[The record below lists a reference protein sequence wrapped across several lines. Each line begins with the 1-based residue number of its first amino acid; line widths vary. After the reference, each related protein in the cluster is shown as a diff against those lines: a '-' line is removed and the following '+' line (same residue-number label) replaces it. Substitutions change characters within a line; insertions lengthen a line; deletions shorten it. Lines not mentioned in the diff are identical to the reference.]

1 MGGVLKSTRA
11 VIDPFN
17 IMDPLGVLPGP
28 KANGKYGSPSW
39 KNNENRKKRIAV
51 PTKGQLMLE
60 KMQLERDRAN
70 RSKGIISQQTDAI
83 KQPAPIVPQV
93 LQDIQQ
99 PELKPATQVQPN
111 LTNAIPTPVAATAA
125 IAPLAN
131 QATGMAQQKI
141 NQFAMPNASG
151 LKFGG
156 V

>member
-1 MGGVLKSTRA
+1 MGGQTSIWGQSV
-11 VIDPFN
+11 F
-17 IMDPLGVLPGP
+17 DPLGAAIERKTFG
-28 KANGKYGSPSW
+28 ANREADK
-39 KNNENRKKRIAV
+39 NRKKKVYTPSPA
-51 PTKGQLMLE
+51 QLMLE
-60 KMQLERDRAN
+60 DMARKRDRTSA
-70 RSKGIISQQTDAI
+70 SKGIISQQTDAI
-83 KQPAPIVPQV
+83 KPPAPIVPQV

>member
-1 MGGVLKSTRA
+1 MGGQTSIWGQSV
-11 VIDPFN
+11 F
-17 IMDPLGVLPGP
+17 DPLG
-28 KANGKYGSPSW
+28 AAIERQTFGKGREDAKRRGKKVYVPSP
-39 KNNENRKKRIAV
+39 A
-51 PTKGQLMLE
+51 QLMLE
-60 KMQLERDRAN
+60 DMERKRNRA
-70 RSKGIISQQTDAI
+70 SASQGIISQQTDAI
-83 KQPAPIVPQV
+83 KQPTPIVPQV

-111 LTNAIPTPVAATAA
+111 LTTAIPTPVAATAA

-151 LKFGG
+151 LKFEG

>member
-1 MGGVLKSTRA
+1 MGGQTSIWGQSV
-11 VIDPFN
+11 F
-17 IMDPLGVLPGP
+17 DPLGAAIERKTFG
-28 KANGKYGSPSW
+28 ANREADK
-39 KNNENRKKRIAV
+39 NRKKKVYTPSPA
-51 PTKGQLMLE
+51 QLMLE
-60 KMQLERDRAN
+60 DMARKRDRASA
-70 RSKGIISQQTDAI
+70 SKGIISQQTDAI
-83 KQPAPIVPQV
+83 KPPAPIVPQV

>member
-1 MGGVLKSTRA
+1 MGGVLKTTRA

-17 IMDPLGVLPGP
+17 IMDPAGILPGP
-28 KANGKYGSPSW
+28 KGGKFGSPSW
-39 KNNENRKKRIAV
+39 KSKENKKRTIAA

-60 KMQLERDRAN
+60 QMQLERDRAN

-83 KQPAPIVPQV
+83 KQPAPIVPQA

-111 LTNAIPTPVAATAA
+111 LTTAIPTPVAATAA

-131 QATGMAQQKI
+131 QSTGMAQQKI

-156 V
+156 I

>member
-1 MGGVLKSTRA
+1 MGGQTSVWGQS
-11 VIDPFN
+11 VF
-17 IMDPLGVLPGP
+17 DPLGAAIERKTFG
-28 KANGKYGSPSW
+28 ANREAAK
-39 KNNENRKKRIAV
+39 NRKKKV
-51 PTKGQLMLE
+51 YTPTPAQLMLE
-60 KMQLERDRAN
+60 DMARKRDRTSA
-70 RSKGIISQQTDAI
+70 SKGIISQQTDAI
-83 KQPAPIVPQV
+83 KPLAPIVPQV

-131 QATGMAQQKI
+131 QSTGMAQQKV

>member
-1 MGGVLKSTRA
+1 MGGQTSIWGQSV
-11 VIDPFN
+11 F
-17 IMDPLGVLPGP
+17 DPLG
-28 KANGKYGSPSW
+28 AAIERQTFGKGREDAKRRGKKVYVPSP
-39 KNNENRKKRIAV
+39 A
-51 PTKGQLMLE
+51 QLMLE
-60 KMQLERDRAN
+60 DMERKRN
-70 RSKGIISQQTDAI
+70 RVSASKGIISQQTDAI
-83 KQPAPIVPQV
+83 KQPTPIVPQV

-111 LTNAIPTPVAATAA
+111 LTTAIQTPVAATAA
-125 IAPLAN
+125 IAPLVN

>member
-1 MGGVLKSTRA
+1 MGGQTSIWGQSV
-11 VIDPFN
+11 F
-17 IMDPLGVLPGP
+17 DPLGAAIERKTFG
-28 KANGKYGSPSW
+28 ANREADK
-39 KNNENRKKRIAV
+39 NRKKKVYTPSPA
-51 PTKGQLMLE
+51 QLMLE
-60 KMQLERDRAN
+60 DMARKRDRTNA
-70 RSKGIISQQTDAI
+70 SKGIISQQTDAI
-83 KQPAPIVPQV
+83 KPPAPIVPQV

-131 QATGMAQQKI
+131 QSTGMAQQKV

>member
-1 MGGVLKSTRA
+1 
-11 VIDPFN
+11 
-17 IMDPLGVLPGP
+17 
-28 KANGKYGSPSW
+28 
-39 KNNENRKKRIAV
+39 
-51 PTKGQLMLE
+51 
-60 KMQLERDRAN
+60 MQLERDRAN

-83 KQPAPIVPQV
+83 KQPAPIVPQA

-111 LTNAIPTPVAATAA
+111 LTTAIPTPVAATAA

-131 QATGMAQQKI
+131 QSTGMAQQKI

-156 V
+156 I

>member
-1 MGGVLKSTRA
+1 MGGQTSVWGQN
-11 VIDPFN
+11 VF
-17 IMDPLGVLPGP
+17 DPLGAAIERKTFG
-28 KANGKYGSPSW
+28 KAREDAK
-39 KNNENRKKRIAV
+39 NRKKKV
-51 PTKGQLMLE
+51 YTPTPAQLMLE
-60 KMQLERDRAN
+60 DMARKRDRASA
-70 RSKGIISQQTDAI
+70 SKGIISQQTDAI
-83 KQPAPIVPQV
+83 KPTAPIVPQI

-111 LTNAIPTPVAATAA
+111 LTTAIPTPVAATAA